1 LHLGVG
7 KQKKEEARRSEAQTI
22 RQRWQARRIEPTK
35 EKEEEEKEEEEEGTV
50 ISANID
56 TLYKSSLY
64 DRTRTNPVS
73 NLRCAASGRI
83 HACCC

>member
-1 LHLGVG
+1 
-7 KQKKEEARRSEAQTI
+7 
-22 RQRWQARRIEPTK
+22 
-35 EKEEEEKEEEEEGTV
+35 
-50 ISANID
+50 
-56 TLYKSSLY
+56 LYKSSLY